1 MLSEKII
8 DLLIER
14 LVNRIESTNTKI
26 LEKISEDIFKLGTL
40 SVTDAHRLAQI
51 LKYGGSY
58 NEITKELAELTKLN
72 IKDIEDIFE
81 EVAKSDYTFAKQF
94 YDYKNVDYIPY
105 NKNKALQRQV
115 KAFKK
120 ITSKTYKNLS
130 KTMAYALKDT
140 DGKTIYTPIAKAYQE
155 IIDKA
160 VLSVSQGKNT
170 FQKEMSD
177 AIKTLGGNGIVVQY
191 PSGYHRRLDT
201 SIRMNMNEGLI
212 NMSIELQKQFG
223 REFEADGVE
232 LTVHEAP
239 APDHADIQG
248 HQFSNKEF
256 SKMQSNKAFKD
267 VNGVEFEALDRI
279 IGQWNCKHRTF
290 NIVIGISEPLY
301 SKKQLQNIIESNNKG
316 FELDGKHYTTY
327 EGTQLQRRLETEI
340 RRQKDIQILGKGARQ
355 KEVVAEAQAK
365 ITALTQKYKELSD
378 ISGLPTRMQ
387 RMRVADYRRI
397 NIEKL

>member
-26 LEKISEDIFKLGTL
+26 LKKISEDIFKLGTL
-40 SVTDAHRLAQI
+40 SVTDAHKLGQI

-58 NEITKELAELTKLN
+58 NKITKELAELTKLN

-120 ITSKTYKNLS
+120 ITSKTYTNLS
-130 KTMAYALKDT
+130 KTMAYALKDS

-160 VLSVSQGKNT
+160 VLSVGQGKNS

-223 REFEADGVE
+223 REFGADGVE

-256 SKMQSNKAFKD
+256 NKMQSNKSFKD

-290 NIVIGISEPLY
+290 NIVIGVSEPLY

>member
-40 SVTDAHRLAQI
+40 SVTDAHKLGQI

-58 NEITKELAELTKLN
+58 NKITKELAELTKLN

-94 YDYKNVDYIPY
+94 YDYKDVDYIPY

-115 KAFKK
+115 RAFKK

-160 VLSVSQGKNT
+160 VLSVGQGKNT

-223 REFEADGVE
+223 REFGADGVE

-239 APDHADIQG
+239 APDHAGIQG

-256 SKMQSNKAFKD
+256 NKMQSNKAFKD

-290 NIVIGISEPLY
+290 NIVIGVSEPLY

-340 RRQKDIQILGKGARQ
+340 RKQKDIQILGKGARQ

>member
-40 SVTDAHRLAQI
+40 SVTDAHKLGQI

-58 NEITKELAELTKLN
+58 NKITKELAELTKLN

-81 EVAKSDYTFAKQF
+81 GVAKSDYTFAKQF

-160 VLSVSQGKNT
+160 VLSVGQGKNT

-201 SIRMNMNEGLI
+201 SVRMNMNEGLI

-223 REFEADGVE
+223 REFGADGVE

-256 SKMQSNKAFKD
+256 NKMQNNKAFKD

-290 NIVIGISEPLY
+290 NIVIGVSEPLY
-301 SKKQLQNIIESNNKG
+301 NKKQLQNIIESNNKG

-340 RRQKDIQILGKGARQ
+340 RKQKNIQILGKGARQ
-355 KEVVAEAQAK
+355 KDVVAEAQAK

-378 ISGLPTRMQ
+378 IAGLPTRMQ

>member
-40 SVTDAHRLAQI
+40 SVTDAHKLGQI

-58 NEITKELAELTKLN
+58 NKITKELAELTKLN
-72 IKDIEDIFE
+72 LKDIEDIFE

-115 KAFKK
+115 KAFKR

-160 VLSVSQGKNT
+160 VLSVGQGKNT

-177 AIKTLGGNGIVVQY
+177 AVKTLGGNGIVVQY

-223 REFEADGVE
+223 KEFGADGVE

-256 SKMQSNKAFKD
+256 NKMQSNKAFKD

-290 NIVIGISEPLY
+290 NIVIGVSEPLY
-301 SKKQLQNIIESNNKG
+301 SKKQLQNIIESNNEG

-340 RRQKDIQILGKGARQ
+340 RKQKDIQILGKGARQ

>member
-40 SVTDAHRLAQI
+40 SVTDAHKLGQI

-223 REFEADGVE
+223 REFGADGVE

-256 SKMQSNKAFKD
+256 NKMQSNKAFKD
-267 VNGVEFEALDRI
+267 VNGVEFDALDRI

-290 NIVIGISEPLY
+290 NIVIGVSEPLY
-301 SKKQLQNIIESNNKG
+301 NKKQLQNIIKSNNEG

-355 KEVVAEAQAK
+355 KEVVEEAQAK